1 MMFRLFV
8 CSFVSPQLYNIIQPL
23 FLLLFFFL
31 PLQVP
36 QSEMEISKEFKLK
49 FVAKDGLKKKFRKG
63 EWIGLYQLKTRD
75 NGTVVEPDDHDI
87 LHRTCYKQVTATDRE
102 RGWINWHRDV
112 SPDRPG
118 LYQFRYFGSRTDKKK
133 WGTSEPLPFKFKC
146 PSTETLVDAAMLMTS
161 LQPVAHELA
170 QLTAIIHEESLVQV
184 SCFVFFSSR
193 DSI

>member
-1 MMFRLFV
+1 MFRLFV

-75 NGTVVEPDDHDI
+75 NGTVVEPDDHVI
-87 LHRTCYKQVTATDRE
+87 L
-102 RGWINWHRDV
+102 
-112 SPDRPG
+112 
-118 LYQFRYFGSRTDKKK
+118 F
-133 WGTSEPLPFKFKC
+133 
-146 PSTETLVDAAMLMTS
+146 LVDRKRIPEVERLF
-161 LQPVAHELA
+161 
-170 QLTAIIHEESLVQV
+170 QV
-184 SCFVFFSSR
+184 GFSFF
-193 DSI
+193 